1 MSAGG
6 PLAVAARTQHGVTE
20 GIGIHCYE
28 NAVPPFVEENM
39 RRLYSSLYSSLAHR
53 RIFGGMENAS
63 TYIVRRNGEIVDL
76 WLFRLS
82 GGRVQVL
89 NEGIPI
95 DEQSANRFIRYVF
108 ARYPAVNVISF
119 HAVQANLRMLSSP
132 FQRFNCLEDMVLTL
146 PATAA
151 DYHASLGRSTR
162 SYINRYLNRLR
173 RDHPTFEF
181 RVYPAHEIEES
192 HVRKIVEFNRARMV
206 EKGKVSVH
214 NEDTIQRIVQLAM
227 ECGMVCVVSI
237 NGRICAGTVNYRI
250 GDNYFLEVIAHDSA
264 YSDYGLGMVCC
275 YLTVCECIA
284 NGAGEYHLLWGQD
297 EYKTR
302 LRAVRRDL
310 DHLDIYRSRI
320 HMLLNGDK
328 ALGNAFGACRRQARL
343 WLRQARRQN
352 RMTAR
357 CATVLLGIVRRLLG
371 PWYAR

>member
-1 MSAGG
+1 MNAGS
-6 PLAVAARTQHGVTE
+6 PLAVAATTQQLVAE
-20 GIGIHCYE
+20 EIEIHCHE
-28 NAVPPFVEENM
+28 NAVPPFVEENL

-63 TYIVRRNGEIVDL
+63 TYVVRCNGAIVDL
-76 WLFRLS
+76 WLFRRN

-89 NEGIPI
+89 NEGIEI
-95 DEQSANRFIRYVF
+95 DEQSANRFIRYIF
-108 ARYPAVNVISF
+108 DRYPTVNVISF
-119 HAVQANLRMLSSP
+119 HAVQAKQGKLSSP
-132 FQRFNCLEDMVLTL
+132 FQRFNCLEDMVLSL

-162 SYINRYLNRLR
+162 SYINRYLNRVR

-181 RVYPAHEIEES
+181 RTYLAHEIEES

-206 EKGKVSVH
+206 AKGKVSIH
-214 NEDTIQRIVQLAM
+214 NEDTTERIVQLAM

-302 LRAVRRDL
+302 LRAIRRDL
-310 DHLDIYRSRI
+310 DHLDIYRSRV

-328 ALGNAFGACRRQARL
+328 ALGNAFGALRRQARL
-343 WLRQARRQN
+343 WLREARRQN

-357 CATVLLGIVRRLLG
+357 CATVLLDIVRRLFS

>member
-1 MSAGG
+1 MNAGS
-6 PLAVAARTQHGVTE
+6 PLAVAATTQPQATE
-20 GIGIHCYE
+20 EIEIRCDE
-28 NAVPPFVEENM
+28 NSVPPFVEENLH
-39 RRLYSSLYSSLAHR
+39 RLYSSLYSSLAHR

-63 TYIVRRNGEIVDL
+63 TYVVRCNGAIVDL
-76 WLFRLS
+76 WLFRRN

-89 NEGIPI
+89 NEGIEI
-95 DEQSANRFIRYVF
+95 DEQSANRFIRYIF
-108 ARYPAVNVISF
+108 DNYPAVNVISF
-119 HAVQANLRMLSSP
+119 HAVQAKQCKLSSP
-132 FQRFNCLEDMVLTL
+132 FQRFNCLEDMVLSL

-181 RVYPAHEIEES
+181 RTYLAHEVEES
-192 HVRKIVEFNRARMV
+192 HVRKIVDFNRARMAA
-206 EKGKVSVH
+206 KGKVSIN
-214 NEDTIQRIVQLAM
+214 NEDTTERIVQLAM

-250 GDNYFLEVIAHDSA
+250 GDNYFLEVIAHDSS

-275 YLTVCECIA
+275 YLTICECIA
-284 NGAGEYHLLWGQD
+284 NGAREYHLLWGQD

-310 DHLDIYRSRI
+310 DHLDIYRSRV

-328 ALGNAFGACRRQARL
+328 ALGNAFGAHRRRARL
-343 WLRQARRQN
+343 WLREARRQN

-357 CATVLLGIVRRLLG
+357 CATVLLDIVRRLFS